1 MQTGV
6 RGAIVDAGR
15 GGHPVPD
22 LSRARRVAVFAV
34 LALAL
39 MMMSIDATIVATAL
53 HALASDLDA
62 PINWSGWTITAYW
75 FGYVVMLPVSGRLAE
90 RFGNRR
96 VFLLSALAFALA
108 SLACGLAGNIYALVL
123 FRALQAMGGS
133 GLTPAATGIVV
144 VWFGGGR
151 DRILGLFGAV
161 FSVGSLL
168 GPVLGGLFVTYAHW
182 RDVFFV
188 NVPIGCAMAV
198 LGWWLVPPD
207 RPEDRLR
214 RSLDL
219 PGVLLLGIAVIAG
232 MFAAS
237 LLGNSGV
244 RVLSWPF
251 LVPLALAVASGWA
264 FFRHITRVAEPFLPP
279 RLIYGKGFAAT
290 NLLNATYGGAVTG
303 ALTLVPLYAALRYG
317 LDALDA
323 GTLLTAQAVVG
334 LVIGPLAAWALRWSG
349 YRLPFYVGG
358 VLVAIG
364 MLMLALAPRLGL
376 SPWLWLA
383 LATVFTGAASGLMG
397 PASRNAAL
405 QLVPERAAT
414 MSALRATAQ
423 QVGVIVAL
431 AIITSAMAASPG
443 QGDVLATA
451 YGALALMSLALLP
464 VVARVPEHRGAW

>member
-1 MQTGV
+1 MGRAQSAMV
-6 RGAIVDAGR
+6 FIVIA
-15 GGHPVPD
+15 
-22 LSRARRVAVFAV
+22 F
-34 LALAL
+34 AL

-62 PINWSGWTITAYW
+62 PINWTGWTITAYW

-144 VWFGGGR
+144 AWFGGGR
-151 DRILGLFGAV
+151 DRVLGLFGAV
-161 FSVGSLL
+161 FSVGSLA

-188 NVPIGCAMAV
+188 NVPIGCLMAL
-198 LGWWLVPPD
+198 LGWWLIPPD
-207 RPEDRLR
+207 RTEDRLR
-214 RSLDL
+214 RSMDV
-219 PGVLLLGIAVIAG
+219 PGVLLLGAAVVAG
-232 MFAAS
+232 MLAAS
-237 LLGNSGV
+237 LLGNGDV
-244 RVLSWPF
+244 QLLSWSF
-251 LVPLALAVASGWA
+251 LVPLLFAIASGWA
-264 FFRHITRVAEPFLPP
+264 FFRHIARVAEPFLPP

-376 SPWLWLA
+376 SPWMWLA
-383 LATVFTGAASGLMG
+383 AATVFTGAASGLMG

-431 AIITSAMAASPG
+431 AIITSAMAASPA
-443 QGDVLATA
+443 QADVLSASYA
-451 YGALALMSLALLP
+451 VLALMSLLLLP